1 MDLDAWVLSWE
12 EIEYLAQQKKDVRV
26 VSVDGSEIYSR
37 KLKLSK
43 ESKDMHMRCVSQA
56 VALGAYV
63 PKRVKKDYPWLDDSK
78 TDQKPAS
85 DGGE

>member
-1 MDLDAWVLSWE
+1 MDLDAWVLSWG

-26 VSVDGSEIYSR
+26 VSVDGSVIYSK

-43 ESKDMHMRCVSQA
+43 ESKGMHMHCVSQA

-63 PKRVKKDYPWLDDSK
+63 PQRVKQDYPWLDDS
-78 TDQKPAS
+78 TPDENPAS
-85 DGGE
+85 AGGE